1 MKGSVFEREICKA
14 LGRWWTDGERDDIFW
29 RTAGSGARATCRF
42 RKGQSTAGQYGDV
55 SAIDSI
61 GEPLLQ
67 VFSIELK
74 RGYSANS
81 FGDMFD
87 FPAKAKKQKW
97 EVFYSQ
103 AKASAEASGAR
114 YWMLIWR
121 RDRRKAM
128 VFMPLEVMMEVV
140 FSGSGPESFS
150 SFPNISAAVPLYG
163 DKMVEVS
170 CCAFEDFLKLVK
182 PQHIM
187 KIWKESQV
195 RKERSNEIHSKR
207 IRKNETEDTKLSGA

>member
-14 LGRWWTDGERDDIFW
+14 LGRWWSGGERDDIFW
-29 RTAGSGARATCRF
+29 RTAGSGGRATCRF
-42 RKGQSTAGQYGDV
+42 RKGKSTAGQYGDV
-55 SAIDSI
+55 SAVDSI

-121 RDRRKAM
+121 RDRRKAL

-140 FSGSGPESFS
+140 PESFS

-195 RKERSNEIHSKR
+195 RKERSNE
-207 IRKNETEDTKLSGA
+207 TEDTKLSGA

>member
-1 MKGSVFEREICKA
+1 MKGSRYEREVCKQ
-14 LGRWWTDGERDDIFW
+14 LGKWWSGGIRDDIFW
-29 RTAGSGARATCRF
+29 RTSGSGARATVRSA
-42 RKGQSTAGQYGDV
+42 KGQKTSGQYGDV

-121 RDRRKAM
+121 RDRRKAL
-128 VFMPLEVMMEVV
+128 VFMPLEAIKEV
-140 FSGSGPESFS
+140 SGSFS
-150 SFPNISAAVPLYG
+150 CPHITAAVPLCNG
-163 DKMVEVS
+163 KIVEVF
-170 CCAFEDFLKLVK
+170 CCAFEVFLEQIK
-182 PQHIM
+182 PQRIIQ
-187 KIWKESQV
+187 IWKEM
-195 RKERSNEIHSKR
+195 K
-207 IRKNETEDTKLSGA
+207 

>member
-1 MKGSVFEREICKA
+1 MKGSRYEREVCKQ
-14 LGRWWTDGERDDIFW
+14 LGKWWSGGIRDDIFW
-29 RTAGSGARATCRF
+29 RTSGSGARATVRSA
-42 RKGQSTAGQYGDV
+42 KGQKTSGQYGDV

-97 EVFYSQ
+97 EIFYSQ

-121 RDRRKAM
+121 RDRRKAL
-128 VFMPLEVMMEVV
+128 VFVPLGAIKEV
-140 FSGSGPESFS
+140 SGSFS
-150 SFPNISAAVPLYG
+150 CPHITAAVPLRNG
-163 DKMVEVS
+163 KIVEVF
-170 CCAFEDFLKLVK
+170 CCAFEVFLEQIK
-182 PQHIM
+182 PQRIIQ
-187 KIWKESQV
+187 IWKEM
-195 RKERSNEIHSKR
+195 K
-207 IRKNETEDTKLSGA
+207 

>member
-1 MKGSVFEREICKA
+1 MKGSSYEREVCKQ
-14 LGRWWTDGERDDIFW
+14 LGKWWSGGERDDIFW

-121 RDRRKAM
+121 RDRRKAL
-128 VFMPLEVMMEVV
+128 VFMPLEAIKEV
-140 FSGSGPESFS
+140 SGSFS
-150 SFPNISAAVPLYG
+150 CPHITAAVPLCSG
-163 DKMVEVS
+163 KIVEVF
-170 CCAFEDFLKLVK
+170 CCVFEDFLNSTTPKQIKSLL
-182 PQHIM
+182 Q
-187 KIWKESQV
+187 
-195 RKERSNEIHSKR
+195 
-207 IRKNETEDTKLSGA
+207 

>member
-121 RDRRKAM
+121 RDRRKAL

-140 FSGSGPESFS
+140 PESFS

-195 RKERSNEIHSKR
+195 RKERSNE
-207 IRKNETEDTKLSGA
+207 TEDTKLSGA

>member
-14 LGRWWTDGERDDIFW
+14 LGRWWSGGERDDIFW
-29 RTAGSGARATCRF
+29 RTAGSGGRATCRF

-121 RDRRKAM
+121 RDRRKAL

-140 FSGSGPESFS
+140 PESFS

-195 RKERSNEIHSKR
+195 RKERSNE
-207 IRKNETEDTKLSGA
+207 TEDTKLSGA

>member
-1 MKGSVFEREICKA
+1 MKGSNYEREVCKQ
-14 LGRWWTDGERDDIFW
+14 LGKWWSGGTRDDIFW
-29 RTAGSGARATCRF
+29 RTSGSGARATVRSA
-42 RKGQSTAGQYGDV
+42 KGQSTAGQYGDV

-121 RDRRKAM
+121 RDRRKAL
-128 VFMPLEVMMEVV
+128 VFVPLGAIKEI
-140 FSGSGPESFS
+140 SGSFS
-150 SFPNISAAVPLYG
+150 CPHITAAVPLCG
-163 DKMVEVS
+163 DKMVEVF

-182 PQHIM
+182 PQRIIQ
-187 KIWKESQV
+187 IWKEM
-195 RKERSNEIHSKR
+195 K
-207 IRKNETEDTKLSGA
+207 

>member
-128 VFMPLEVMMEVV
+128 VFMPYEFIRSVYLSAIPYFSAKVPLSGGGYEHV
-140 FSGSGPESFS
+140 FGCSFS
-150 SFPNISAAVPLYG
+150 
-163 DKMVEVS
+163 
-170 CCAFEDFLKLVK
+170 DFLLTVDT
-182 PQHIM
+182 QYIM
-187 KIWKESQV
+187 NV
-195 RKERSNEIHSKR
+195 ARYEIE
-207 IRKNETEDTKLSGA
+207 N

>member
-1 MKGSVFEREICKA
+1 MKGSSYEREVCKQ
-14 LGRWWTDGERDDIFW
+14 LGKWWSGGIRDDIFW
-29 RTAGSGARATCRF
+29 RTSGSGARATVRSA
-42 RKGQSTAGQYGDV
+42 KGQKTSGQYGDIC
-55 SAIDSI
+55 AIDSI

-103 AKASAEASGAR
+103 AKASAEASGAL

-121 RDRRKAM
+121 RDRRKAL
-128 VFMPLEVMMEVV
+128 VFMPLGAIKEVV

-163 DKMVEVS
+163 DKMVEVF

-182 PQHIM
+182 PQRIIQ
-187 KIWKESQV
+187 IWKDM
-195 RKERSNEIHSKR
+195 K
-207 IRKNETEDTKLSGA
+207 

>member
-1 MKGSVFEREICKA
+1 MKGSSYEREVCRQ
-14 LGRWWTDGERDDIFW
+14 LGKWWSGGIRDDIFW
-29 RTAGSGARATCRF
+29 RTSGSGARATVRSA
-42 RKGQSTAGQYGDV
+42 KGQKTSGQYGDV

-97 EVFYSQ
+97 EVFYRQ

-121 RDRRKAM
+121 RDRRRAL
-128 VFMPLEVMMEVV
+128 VFVPLEVMMEV
-140 FSGSGPESFS
+140 SGSFS
-150 SFPNISAAVPLYG
+150 CPHITAAVPLYG
-163 DKMVEVS
+163 DKMVEVF
-170 CCAFEDFLKLVK
+170 CCAFEDFLNNTTPKQIKSLL
-182 PQHIM
+182 Q
-187 KIWKESQV
+187 
-195 RKERSNEIHSKR
+195 
-207 IRKNETEDTKLSGA
+207 